1 MSLARVWL
9 RRHRTIVRAAT
20 PIEQSNHRRNIGRS
34 SDVTTVVLDDA
45 TAVWGYTA
53 ELLAFMCKNV

>member
-1 MSLARVWL
+1 L
-9 RRHRTIVRAAT
+9 AAT
-20 PIEQSNHRRNIGRS
+20 TSHDRASSYSHRAEQPQGNIGRS